1 MSMVKRTNEEW
12 RVLLAE
18 QRASGQTQEEWC
30 ATNGVNLYTLRDRA
44 SRLKKMDSDPAAQ
57 TEQPKPASVGWIEIK
72 PEKSPDKAYG
82 IIIERGGFTIA
93 VPSGIDAELLMEVL
107 RAVNR
112 ACC

>member
-1 MSMVKRTNEEW
+1 MPTVKRTNEEW

-30 ATNGVNLYTLRDRA
+30 ATNGVNLNTLRGRA
-44 SRLKKMDSDPAAQ
+44 SRLKKIDSDPAPQ
-57 TEQPKPASVGWIEIK
+57 TERPKSASVGWIEIK
-72 PEKSPDKAYG
+72 PEKSSEKFAG
-82 IIIERGGFTIA
+82 INIECGGFTIA
-93 VPSGIDAELLMEVL
+93 VSSGIDAELLMEVL